1 MSPVS
6 FTPTCSV
13 VICTRNRPQALD
25 RCLQA
30 LAQLAYPHYEVLVV
44 DNAPSDGRAL
54 EVARRWGA
62 RYLVE
67 PAPGLSRARNSGAR
81 ACSSEVIAFT
91 DDDAVPEPLWLSR
104 LAAQFRDPGV
114 AAVTGRTVPLFDG
127 AAVAISPD
135 ETADLG
141 PKPIRLHRSQR
152 LWFERACFGGIG
164 NGNNMAFRRQAFE
177 WWRGFDERLG
187 RGALVSSGEEHRA
200 FAQLVESGCA
210 VVYTPDAIVRHRVPQ
225 TPEERRD
232 QYLRSRSDL
241 AAYAVYLLL
250 VTRQRWRITRY
261 LAEAAVGTRRTWRCR
276 TEAVPPDIVPR
287 LRLLRACVTGAWT
300 CVWSLMRLGLRTDVP
315 GDPIHTLRTRAGTVT
330 LARE

>member
-1 MSPVS
+1 MSPIS
-6 FTPTCSV
+6 STPTCSV
-13 VICTRNRPQALD
+13 VICTRNRPEALD

-30 LAQLAYPHYEVLVV
+30 LAQLAYPRYEVLVV
-44 DNAPSDGRAL
+44 DNAPSDGSTL
-54 EVARRWGA
+54 EVARRWGV

-81 ACSSEVIAFT
+81 ACSSEVIAFI
-91 DDDAVPEPLWLSR
+91 DDDAVPEPVWLSR
-104 LAAQFRDPGV
+104 LAARFRDPGV
-114 AAVTGRTVPLFDG
+114 AAVTGRTVPLLEA

-141 PKPIRLHRSQR
+141 PEPIRLHRSHP

-164 NGNNMAFRRQAFE
+164 NGNNMAFRRQVFE
-177 WWRGFDERLG
+177 WWKGFDERLG

-225 TPEERRD
+225 TLEERRD

-241 AAYAVYLLL
+241 AAYALFLFL
-250 VTRQRWRITRY
+250 NTRQRWRIAKY
-261 LAEAAVGTRRTWRCR
+261 LVEAALGTRRTWRFR
-276 TEAVPPDIVPR
+276 TEVVPPDIVSR
-287 LRLLRACVTGAWT
+287 RRLLRAYITGAWT
-300 CVWSLMRLGLRTDVP
+300 CLWGLMRTSPGTNAP
-315 GDPIHTLRTRAGTVT
+315 GDRIHRPTTGTGTVT
-330 LARE
+330 LVRE